1 MLDTFRNHCQSL
13 QRAVDRDYNASH
25 KADAEKYRW
34 LLVEMEEEHRV
45 NTIALTMAHDEL
57 EELKSKLREY
67 DSAARDLANITQLR
81 AHIDDLKG
89 KLVRSQELVASY
101 QVCTRF

>member
-1 MLDTFRNHCQSL
+1 
-13 QRAVDRDYNASH
+13 
-25 KADAEKYRW
+25 
-34 LLVEMEEEHRV
+34 MEEEHRV
-45 NTIALTMAHDEL
+45 NTIVLTIAHDEL

-67 DSAARDLANITQLR
+67 NSAARDLANITQLR

>member
-1 MLDTFRNHCQSL
+1 MT
-13 QRAVDRDYNASH
+13 
-25 KADAEKYRW
+25 
-34 LLVEMEEEHRV
+34 
-45 NTIALTMAHDEL
+45 HDEL

-67 DSAARDLANITQLR
+67 DSAARDLANITQLG

-101 QVCTRF
+101 QVCTRFYCTYAIYKAGKAQKVSGLCTNDLITYNQFLASDKLAF